1 MRLKTVVLDMQSAL
15 YASAIRRS
23 LSQELENYHI
33 VISEAP
39 RDTVGQCRVVKP
51 CALLMEVTLYT
62 PWKLSERL
70 AIRDEVKAL
79 VPECKVIL
87 IVDEQADREL
97 ADAVKRAKQ
106 DGRIDAFLFA
116 SASER
121 YLAAMIDSL

>member
-1 MRLKTVVLDMQSAL
+1 MRLKTVVLDMQSSL

-23 LSQELENYHI
+23 LTQELENYHI

-39 RDTVGQCRVVKP
+39 QDTAGQCRVVKP
-51 CALLMEVTLYT
+51 YALLMEVTLYT

-79 VPECKVIL
+79 LPECKVIL
-87 IVDEQADREL
+87 IVDELADKAL

-106 DGRIDAFLFA
+106 EGRIDAFVFA
-116 SASER
+116 SASEQ
-121 YLAAMIDSL
+121 YLAAVIDSL